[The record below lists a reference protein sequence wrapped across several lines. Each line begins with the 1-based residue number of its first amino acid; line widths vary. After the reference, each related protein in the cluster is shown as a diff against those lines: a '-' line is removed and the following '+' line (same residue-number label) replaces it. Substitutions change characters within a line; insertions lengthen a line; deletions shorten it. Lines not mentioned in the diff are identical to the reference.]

1 MLCSRGCLGSRAG
14 HHPGLQKLQGPDC
27 GRPLQSEAQC
37 HRWVHGHQDESLLL
51 LCCIVLSKMEYVL
64 WMTAPYKYNFLPE
77 QHCCAKYF
85 SRWWPV
91 CLSTLCFPPPVTV
104 GRNGSGKSNFFYG
117 TSPSMN
123 LTMQQSQ
130 HVSLLCDA
138 SYLWLYK
145 AVFSALLL

>member
-64 WMTAPYKYNFLPE
+64 WMTAPYKYNFCQSNIVVPNTSLDGG
-77 QHCCAKYF
+77 
-85 SRWWPV
+85 
-91 CLSTLCFPPPVTV
+91 LSAYLLCVSPPVTV